1 MRMSREKEKKRKEKG
16 ENNKNETSAK
26 LGMHIEAKHD
36 EIKEN
41 LFQFSFP
48 PLLVFCCF
56 AFVFVLTNFRRS

>member
-48 PLLVFCCF
+48 PLLVF
-56 AFVFVLTNFRRS
+56 VVLLLFSS